1 MNEVERRGCGRWRRS
16 RRNAVAPTRIET
28 LHCPFSLSKWNVG
41 ILRSVVQPFVRT
53 MLDLWHD
60 QMLGGGVGSELVSD
74 HVCGR
79 NALLSEQPR
88 QQTLSGL
95 CVAAGLDDF
104 VENIAVLIDGAP
116 QPTFLA
122 IDRNDDLVQMPDI
135 ATAGRASSS
144 AVVRN

>member
-1 MNEVERRGCGRWRRS
+1 
-16 RRNAVAPTRIET
+16 
-28 LHCPFSLSKWNVG
+28 
-41 ILRSVVQPFVRT
+41 

-60 QMLGGGVGSELVSD
+60 QTLGSGVGSKLVSD
-74 HVCGR
+74 HASGR

-95 CVAAGLDDF
+95 CVAAGPDDF

-122 IDRNDDLVQMPDI
+122 IDRNDDLVQMPDVTAAGSLTLQSVGVSRRRISSPI
-135 ATAGRASSS
+135 A
-144 AVVRN
+144 VRSHKIR